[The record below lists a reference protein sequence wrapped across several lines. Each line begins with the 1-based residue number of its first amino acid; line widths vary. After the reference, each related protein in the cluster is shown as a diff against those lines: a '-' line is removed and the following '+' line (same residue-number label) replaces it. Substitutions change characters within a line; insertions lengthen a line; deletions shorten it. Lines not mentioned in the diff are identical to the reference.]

1 MNLTLRPMVHT
12 DIDNIMIISSLSLP
26 EPWSKKSMLNELSNP
41 LARYIIAENSEG
53 IIGYIGLW
61 IVLDE
66 GHITNIAVHPQ
77 FREQGIGTKLIEAL
91 ISRSSDWHITSITLE
106 VRESNLIAQKLYN
119 NFNFKVEG
127 KRLNYYSDNNENA
140 LIMWKR
146 KEAEY

>member
-1 MNLTLRPMVHT
+1 
-12 DIDNIMIISSLSLP
+12 MIISSLSLP